1 MKEDNGSLCGENH
14 DDKQN
19 NDRYSIVDAVGKQ
32 HVFIAGKD
40 GVTEEWI
47 ARLRHDENE
56 LRTSDFKFYYLWN
69 GKNYVR
75 VVYRS
80 DDISPA
86 ELEHYSTMHDKS
98 ADVEQLIIE
107 REAETISHT
116 QYLAAMASLTKKQ
129 KELIYKMFVL
139 GMSKADIAR
148 EEGVKPTSIQSRCEC
163 ICKKFVKF
171 FE

>member
-1 MKEDNGSLCGENH
+1 MKDDKVPFQIGNPG
-14 DDKQN
+14 DKQN
-19 NDRYSIVDAVGKQ
+19 NERYSVVDAVGKQ

-40 GVTEEWI
+40 GVTEDWI

-69 GKNYVR
+69 GRNYVR
-75 VVYRS
+75 VVYRT

-86 ELEHYSTMHDKS
+86 DLEHYSTMHDKS
-98 ADVEQLIIE
+98 ADVERLIVE
-107 REAETISHT
+107 REAEIISHS

-129 KELIYKMFVL
+129 KELVHKMFVL
-139 GMSKADIAR
+139 GMSKVDIAR
-148 EEGVKPTSIQSRCEC
+148 EEGVLPSSIQSRWEC

-171 FE
+171 FK

>member
-1 MKEDNGSLCGENH
+1 MKDDKVSYQSGTP

-19 NDRYSIVDAVGKQ
+19 NERYSVVDAVGKQ

-40 GVTEEWI
+40 GVTEDWI

-69 GKNYVR
+69 GRNYVR
-75 VVYRS
+75 VVYRT

-98 ADVEQLIIE
+98 ADVEQLVVE
-107 REAETISHT
+107 REAEIISHN

-129 KELIYKMFVL
+129 KELVHKMFVL
-139 GMSKADIAR
+139 GMSKVDIAR
-148 EEGVKPTSIQSRCEC
+148 EEGVLPSSIQSRWEC
-163 ICKKFVKF
+163 VCKKFVKF